1 MSTEWMKQHV
11 NPRLVARY
19 DREMAQL
26 RGEESQIGHVVE
38 NIKKLNTESDQIES
52 DAELHARALAEDEEN
67 ERFFRNNKS

>member
-19 DREMAQL
+19 DREMTQL

-67 ERFFRNNKS
+67 ERFFCNNKS